1 MIQIPIDNRK
11 EYTTKTSSA
20 TAKDVRHVDNSG
32 KVQRLRRDKSNER
45 RRRPDRRREQSPLS
59 GKDRRKPSDRRSP
72 LLLNARSAKPEA
84 LHSRKGF
91 TIDTKA

>member
-1 MIQIPIDNRK
+1 MINIPIDNRK

-32 KVQRLRRDKSNER
+32 KIQRLRKDKNNER
-45 RRRPDRRREQSPLS
+45 RRRPDRRREQSSVS

-91 TIDTKA
+91 TIDTTA